1 MKKISL
7 FICLIIVL
15 NVFSACGENNKDES
29 KATSEKANSS
39 KTSVSNVVSE
49 SSSKETTTSSDT
61 SKETSS
67 SDNDSEASSA
77 LESDINSS
85 KDSHSSRFVEPSP
98 PDTGKHFSASEF
110 IEFVKTPFD
119 SQPEV
124 NKKIY
129 SNFVSGKRFL
139 TQFIFIKALKGYEI
153 YAVDPNPLTKSYD
166 PMFCYRVYLRRKSSQ
181 KEDYDSVEYKFN
193 IGIYYIGINYDR
205 SENPVTWMLKPIT
218 GYTILE
224 FDKKKHDKW
233 GEYYISKKGDV
244 LLFKRDDFVFC
255 ISNKLGQT
263 KSAFQKEWLNA
274 FDTKYISKPYEIPL
288 NTSSETSATESS
300 SENISSLENNSSETQ
315 SSDIS
320 SENASSQNTT
330 SSEETSTQ

>member
-29 KATSEKANSS
+29 KATTEKANSS

-119 SQPEV
+119 SQTEV

-129 SNFVSGKRFL
+129 SNFLAGKKII
-139 TQFIFIKALKGYEI
+139 TQFMFIKALKGYEI
-153 YAVDPNPLTKSYD
+153 YAVDPNPLFEGYSRLGS
-166 PMFCYRVYLRRKSSQ
+166 YRVYLRRKSSQ
-181 KEDYDSVEYKFN
+181 KEDYDSVENKFN
-193 IGIYYIGINYDR
+193 IGIYYDKTER
-205 SENPVTWMLKPIT
+205 PVTWKLKPIT